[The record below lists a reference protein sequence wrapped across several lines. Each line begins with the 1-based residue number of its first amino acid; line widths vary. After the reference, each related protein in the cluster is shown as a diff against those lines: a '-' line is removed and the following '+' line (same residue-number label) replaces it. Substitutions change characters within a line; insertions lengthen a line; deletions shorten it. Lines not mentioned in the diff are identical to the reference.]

1 MGFGESHESIIPVFV
16 RIYERKL
23 QEITLHLGNSQKR
36 QRKIWNVVF
45 VLLGANYNDVPLEQ
59 LESLERHTNNI
70 RQQLLGADTSSEA
83 ISGGIVIGT
92 CNRFEVYLDTDHF
105 HQAVEQTIR
114 VVSETAGLDAD
125 YVSKVLKVSYGS
137 SVAQHLY
144 SVASGLE
151 SMIVGEAEITGQVK
165 RALKDAQ
172 EDGQAT
178 AGLNALF
185 QTAANVAKQ
194 VSNKTGLGA
203 AGRSIISA
211 AIDIHEAERDSVK
224 GKQVLIMGTGA
235 YARVIV
241 AALQRAGCH
250 NILVYSSSGRAEM
263 FSENH
268 DTCALEPEEL
278 ETALAKVNLVITA
291 SGANGHSIDFKMAKQ
306 AVANREAEGN
316 GPLNI
321 IDVALS
327 ASVAP
332 PVYDLAGVNVLDLD
346 AIRVKA
352 PQEHSESILQAQ
364 DIVAQAV
371 EEFETEQ
378 ATRKIDPVISALRA
392 HVAVWVDEEV
402 ERVRKRSGNE
412 AAAEVAHSLHRVT
425 KALLHTPTV
434 NGKNLA
440 KNGNQADYVQAVKT
454 LFGIDLSQ
462 FEGDGTAA
470 AALTAT
476 KRKTAGK

>member
-1 MGFGESHESIIPVFV
+1 M
-16 RIYERKL
+16 
-23 QEITLHLGNSQKR
+23 
-36 QRKIWNVVF
+36 VF

-59 LESLERHTNNI
+59 LESLERHTNKI
-70 RQQLLGADTSSEA
+70 RQQLLDSKTSTP
-83 ISGGIVIGT
+83 ILGGVVIGT
-92 CNRFEVYLDTDHF
+92 CNRFEVYLDTENF

-114 VVSETAGLDAD
+114 VVSDAAQLDAD

-165 RALKDAQ
+165 RALQDAQ
-172 EDGQAT
+172 ADGQAT
-178 AGLNALF
+178 SGLNALF
-185 QTAANVAKQ
+185 QTAATVAKQ

-211 AIDIHEAERDSVK
+211 AIDIHEAESESVK

-250 NILVYSSSGRAEM
+250 SILVYSASGRAEQ
-263 FSENH
+263 FSESH
-268 DTCALEPEEL
+268 DTCALEPAEL
-278 ETALAKVNLVITA
+278 QTALEKVDLVITA
-291 SGANGHSIDFKMAKQ
+291 SGSTSYSIDFKLAKA
-306 AVANREAEGN
+306 AVEGRTAAGV

-332 PVYDLAGVNVLDLD
+332 PVYEMKNVNIIDLD

-364 DIVAQAV
+364 DIVAKAV
-371 EEFETEQ
+371 AEFEIEQ
-378 ATRKIDPVISALRA
+378 ASRTIDPVIAALRA
-392 HVAVWVDEEV
+392 HVGVWVDEEI
-402 ERVRKRSGNE
+402 ERVRKRSGDD
-412 AAAEVAHSLHRVT
+412 AAAEVARSLNRVT
-425 KALLHTPTV
+425 NALLHAPTV
-434 NGKNLA
+434 NAKNLA
-440 KNGNQADYVQAVKT
+440 KSGNQADYVQAVKT

-470 AALTAT
+470 AAIAANHRGKT
-476 KRKTAGK
+476 RK